1 MAQRKESRA
10 FGNFM
15 NLQLRLLF
23 HQTFGIIDAQIG
35 NPVAE
40 IHLVDTLYIF
50 RQIGAVGAKLGGQVA
65 QGDSRLSVALI
76 VFLGPKDLSS
86 PKKRTAFGSSLALPA
101 RVFKILCQCVMQKY
115 VFIGKSPAPS
125 DEFFPPF
132 RG

>member
-1 MAQRKESRA
+1 
-10 FGNFM
+10 M

-86 PKKRTAFGSSLALPA
+86 PKNPSLSACMDQFPHSP
-101 RVFKILCQCVMQKY
+101 CQLGCS
-115 VFIGKSPAPS
+115 KSFAS
-125 DEFFPPF
+125 A
-132 RG
+132 